1 MCAGGI
7 VKSWEDEMLE
17 FNKVTDN
24 ILIQRNGLATFSYKD
39 VCQVNKVL
47 FSYLQLTSF
56 IRKLMFTL
64 LMNNNHGHY
73 GLKTIP

>member
-39 VCQVNKVL
+39 VCQVKKEM
-47 FSYLQLTSF
+47 FSQLEFTSLL
-56 IRKLMFTL
+56 RKLMFT
-64 LMNNNHGHY
+64 
-73 GLKTIP
+73 